1 MSEQEIKAILSKINW
16 DTQLSNDDLYRIFN
30 GSESHIGGIDK
41 NWIYLR
47 ILNTFN
53 WYTVLKIFPEKELA
67 FLLSDEVINNLFPR
81 QLRNKYQHVRS
92 ALFE

>member
-1 MSEQEIKAILSKINW
+1 MQNFEIKLALSKINW
-16 DTQLSNDDLYRIFN
+16 DTPLSIDELYNIFT
-30 GSESHIGGIDK
+30 GEAGKIGGIDK
-41 NWIYLR
+41 NWIYAR

-53 WYTVLKIFPEKELA
+53 WYTVLKIVPQNELPS
-67 FLLSDEVINNLFPR
+67 LLSDNVLNNLFPR

>member
-16 DTQLSNDDLYRIFN
+16 DTPLSNDDLYHIFTGAEN
-30 GSESHIGGIDK
+30 HIGGIDK

-53 WYTVLKIFPEKELA
+53 WYKVLKIIPETELPL
-67 FLLSDEVINNLFPR
+67 LLSDEVINNLFPR
-81 QLRNKYQHVRS
+81 QLRNKYQHVRR

>member
-1 MSEQEIKAILSKINW
+1 MSEIAIKAVVSKINW
-16 DTQLSNDDLYRIFN
+16 DTPLCDDDLYKIFT
-30 GSESHIGGIDK
+30 GEAGQAGGIDK
-41 NWIYLR
+41 NWIYAR

-53 WYTVLKIFPEKELA
+53 WYTVLKIVPQSELSL
-67 FLLSDEVINNLFPR
+67 LLSDKVLNNLFPR

>member
-1 MSEQEIKAILSKINW
+1 MHDTGIKAVLSKINW
-16 DTQLSNDDLYRIFN
+16 DTPLSNDDLYCIFT
-30 GSESHIGGIDK
+30 GEAGQIGGIDK
-41 NWIYLR
+41 NWIYAR

-53 WYTVLKIFPEKELA
+53 WYTVLKIVPQNELPS
-67 FLLSDEVINNLFPR
+67 LLSDKVLNNLFPR

>member
-1 MSEQEIKAILSKINW
+1 MSEQEIKDILSKINW
-16 DTQLSNDDLYRIFN
+16 DTQLHNDDLYRIFT
-30 GSESHIGGIDK
+30 GSESHVGGIDK

-53 WYTVLKIFPEKELA
+53 WYTVLKIFPEKELPL
-67 FLLSDEVINNLFPR
+67 LLSDEVINNLFPR